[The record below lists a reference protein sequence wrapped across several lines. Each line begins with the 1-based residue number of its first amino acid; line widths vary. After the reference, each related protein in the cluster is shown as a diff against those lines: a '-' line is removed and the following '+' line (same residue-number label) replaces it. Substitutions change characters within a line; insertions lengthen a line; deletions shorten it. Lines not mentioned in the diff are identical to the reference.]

1 MVNETSF
8 EGLVASRAWSP
19 LRLTT
24 GYTAGRLI
32 AARPCDCPIGPHE
45 PPVVAGSSS
54 LWSGAA
60 VALICRQLCP
70 LFVDSRTYRE
80 PVDTA
85 CGSAGSV
92 RSGKARWTR
101 HLSAPAGDV

>member
-1 MVNETSF
+1 MRPP
-8 EGLVASRAWSP
+8 SRAWSP
-19 LRLTT
+19 LRLTA
-24 GYTAGRLI
+24 GYTAQRLI
-32 AARPCDCPIGPHE
+32 AARPCDYTIGPHE
-45 PPVVAGSSS
+45 PPVVAGVVVA
-54 LWSGAA
+54 LVRAA
-60 VALICRQLCP
+60 VGLICRQLCP

-92 RSGKARWTR
+92 RSWRARWAR

>member
-8 EGLVASRAWSP
+8 EGLVAASAHRRLHRPAADRRQAMRLHDRPAWA
-19 LRLTT
+19 T
-24 GYTAGRLI
+24 GGR
-32 AARPCDCPIGPHE
+32 GV
-45 PPVVAGSSS
+45 VVA
-54 LWSGAA
+54 LVRAA
-60 VALICRQLCP
+60 VGLICRQLCP

-92 RSGKARWTR
+92 RSWRARWAR
-101 HLSAPAGDV
+101 HLSAPAGDVW